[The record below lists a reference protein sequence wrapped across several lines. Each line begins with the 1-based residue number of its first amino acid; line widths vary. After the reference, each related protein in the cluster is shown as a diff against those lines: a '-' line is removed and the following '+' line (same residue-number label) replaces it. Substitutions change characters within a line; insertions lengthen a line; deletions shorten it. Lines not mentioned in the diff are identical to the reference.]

1 VLPGFDRVSGRM
13 LVRRR
18 VIGDGSGRVFNGMTI
33 VAMTGIGMP
42 GIGMTGIGMTGIDMT
57 IIGLLSGGMIAFRC
71 IAMSRGLHQDH
82 FNLDRFRRRVG
93 HDCPEFLTIAC
104 AKIACRH

>member
-1 VLPGFDRVSGRM
+1 MLPGFDRVSGRM

-18 VIGDGSGRVFNGMTI
+18 VIGDGSGRVFTGVTI
-33 VAMTGIGMP
+33 IAMTGIGR
-42 GIGMTGIGMTGIDMT
+42 TGTGTGMT
-57 IIGLLSGGMIAFRC
+57 IIGLLSGGMIAFRR
-71 IAMSRGLHQDH
+71 IAMSRRLHQDH